1 MSLEESMKDLADANR
16 ELAAGLREYAGVIKK
31 VGLKALGKADSEE
44 EEEEGAPKPK
54 ASKSTAT
61 KSTATK
67 SATKKSAPKDEGEEE
82 EEEDPFG
89 ENEEEEEEEEVT
101 LDDVK
106 AALIAL
112 RDKTGDK
119 EAPLAVM
126 GKFGYKKVP
135 DIQSK
140 DFAKVKAAAEAAL
153 KKAK

>member
-61 KSTATK
+61 KSTAAK
-67 SATKKSAPKDEGEEE
+67 SATKKSAPKEEEEE